1 LWKAEAVDS
10 FDLETFDTGDYMG
23 AVREKM
29 QSETIS
35 KVLYPSDDKEQGK
48 RLRLQQQYFFT
59 SCSLQDMIRIHL
71 QQKRPLEE
79 FHLKWSVQLNDTHPS
94 IGIAE
99 LMRLLL
105 DEHGFGWET
114 GWNVTQQTFGY
125 TNHTLLPEAL
135 ERWQLPLFA
144 EMLPRHLEI
153 IFEINHRFLD
163 EMRRAFPNDEDKIRR
178 MSLIGEEGE
187 RSVRM
192 ANLAVVG
199 SKAVNGVAELHTQL
213 LEENTLRDFYQAF
226 PTRFNNKT
234 NGVTPR
240 RWLVLSNP
248 PLAALIDE
256 AIGTNWHT
264 DLYELSGLE
273 TFADDSGFLQRWR
286 STQETAKASLANYI
300 KETTKIEVDPKSMFD
315 TQVKRIHEYKRQH
328 LNALHILS
336 LYCQL
341 KSGTLQNIPARTFLF
356 GGKAAPSYTMAKL
369 MIKLV
374 CSVADAVNADP
385 ETRDLLKVVF
395 APDYNVSLGQRI
407 YPAADLSEQISTAGK
422 EASGTGC
429 MKMQMNGAL
438 TIGTMDD
445 ANIEIQKEVGEEN
458 FFLFGLTAKEVE
470 QIQADGYRPYEI
482 YDRDPLL
489 REVLDGLRDG
499 RFSNG
504 DRELFAPLVSDLLH
518 RDSYMV
524 LADFSSYS
532 TVQAQVGSA
541 YADMPR
547 WSRMS
552 VLNTARSGKFSSD
565 RTIREYCD
573 EIWRV
578 PVS

>member
-1 LWKAEAVDS
+1 
-10 FDLETFDTGDYMG
+10 
-23 AVREKM
+23 
-29 QSETIS
+29 
-35 KVLYPSDDKEQGK
+35 
-48 RLRLQQQYFFT
+48 
-59 SCSLQDMIRIHL
+59 
-71 QQKRPLEE
+71 
-79 FHLKWSVQLNDTHPS
+79 
-94 IGIAE
+94 
-99 LMRLLL
+99 
-105 DEHGFGWET
+105 
-114 GWNVTQQTFGY
+114 
-125 TNHTLLPEAL
+125 
-135 ERWQLPLFA
+135 
-144 EMLPRHLEI
+144 
-153 IFEINHRFLD
+153 
-163 EMRRAFPNDEDKIRR
+163 MRREFPREEDKIRR

-226 PTRFNNKT
+226 PTRFSNKT

-240 RWLVLSNP
+240 RWFLLSNP
-248 PLAALIDE
+248 ALAALIDE

-264 DLYELSGLE
+264 DLYELRGLE
-273 TFADDSGFLQRWR
+273 KFVDDSAFLQRWR
-286 STQETAKASLANYI
+286 NTQETAKVSLANYI
-300 KETTKIEVDPKSMFD
+300 KETMKIEVDPKSMFD

-341 KSGTLQNIPARTFLF
+341 KNGTLRNIPPRTFLF

-374 CSVADAVNADP
+374 CSVADVVNADP

-395 APDYNVSLGQRI
+395 VPDYNVSLGQRI

-438 TIGTMDD
+438 TIGTMDG
-445 ANIEIQKEVGEEN
+445 ANIEIRKEVGEEN
-458 FFLFGLTAKEVE
+458 FFLFGLTAKEIE
-470 QIQADGYRPYEI
+470 QMQAGGYRPYEI

-504 DRELFAPLVSDLLH
+504 DRELFAPLVADLLH
-518 RDSYMV
+518 RDSYML

-532 TVQAQVGSA
+532 TVHAQVGSA
-541 YADMPR
+541 YADTR
-547 WSRMS
+547 HWSRMS

-565 RTIREYCD
+565 RTIREYCK